1 MKHKFNAEANR
12 EDVYSR
18 VTAKVIADLE
28 KGVIPWAKPWDAGPA
43 DGSIMRPLR
52 HNGEPYAGIN
62 ILMLWMAAEEQ
73 GYASPTWMTY
83 RQALQ
88 YGGQVRKGERGTP
101 VVYAS
106 TYTKEEEDADSGD
119 AVKKTIPF
127 LKTYTVFN
135 VTQIEGLPGGFY
147 GAPAP
152 AESLI
157 ERIENAES
165 FFAATGADV
174 RHGGNRAFYDPQAD
188 YIRMPPFET
197 FRDAQSYYA
206 TLGHETCH
214 WTRAP
219 TRLDRSF
226 DRKRWGDEGYAQEE
240 LVAELGAAY
249 LCADLGLSPV
259 VREDH
264 AAYIA
269 SWLTVLKDD
278 KRAIFSAASHAQR
291 ALDYLH
297 ALQPGTAPSL
307 APGVESDPDPRDEP
321 QAFMPEETPEPIRL
335 TGQLSFL

>member
-28 KGVIPWAKPWDAGPA
+28 KGVIPWAKPWDAGPSGGA
-43 DGSIMRPLR
+43 IMRPLR
-52 HNGEPYAGIN
+52 HTGEPYAGIN

-73 GYASPTWMTY
+73 GFASPTWMTF

-88 YGGQVRKGERGTP
+88 YGGHVRKGERGTP

-106 TYTKEEEDADSGD
+106 TYVKEEEADDGD
-119 AVKKTIPF
+119 SVARTIPF

-135 VTQIEGLPGGFY
+135 VAQIEDLPPGFY

-157 ERIENAES
+157 ERIEHAES
-165 FFAATGADV
+165 FFTATDADL
-174 RHGGNRAFYDPQAD
+174 RHGGDRAFYDPSAD

-197 FRDAQSYYA
+197 FRDAEGYYA
-206 TLGHETCH
+206 TLAHETTH
-214 WTRAP
+214 WTRHP

-249 LCADLGLSPV
+249 LCADLGISPV

-297 ALQPGTAPSL
+297 ALQPGA
-307 APGVESDPDPRDEP
+307 APGLEPGIEADPDPRDEP
-321 QAFMPEETPEPIRL
+321 EVYQPDDPPEPIRL
-335 TGQLSFL
+335 TGQLRFL